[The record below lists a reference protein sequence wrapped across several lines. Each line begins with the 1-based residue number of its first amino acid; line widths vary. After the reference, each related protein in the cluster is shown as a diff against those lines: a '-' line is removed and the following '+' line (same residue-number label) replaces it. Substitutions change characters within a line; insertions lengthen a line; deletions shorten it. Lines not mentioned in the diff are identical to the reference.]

1 MILSTGGSY
10 LASSGF
16 RSCFGFFPSIWPVST
31 SVSPLVQKD
40 LISFKNLLF
49 TVQGW
54 RSWWEAAC
62 LCAHTEPFEFR
73 KKGSEAA
80 DKTQTLIL
88 LETQPWLEK
97 VRVTTIQMQ
106 RSPVLGSQTHRRSA
120 SYSTQITS
128 AIAFMFFLKWLYR
141 FLGLPWRL
149 SCNKSACRSGD
160 MGSIPD
166 SGRSPGEGNGNPL
179 QYSCLGNPWTE
190 EPSGLQ
196 SMGSQR
202 ARHNLVMK
210 PPPHYYQS
218 NL

>member
-1 MILSTGGSY
+1 MRSSLSLCPLWALWVQEKRFWGSWQNSDFDTFRNPAKIR
-10 LASSGF
+10 ASESDHDSNAEE
-16 RSCFGFFPSIWPVST
+16 SCPWVSDPQE
-31 SVSPLVQKD
+31 VR
-40 LISFKNLLF
+40 FLF
-49 TVQGW
+49 Y
-54 RSWWEAAC
+54 SD
-62 LCAHTEPFEFR
+62 H
-73 KKGSEAA
+73 
-80 DKTQTLIL
+80 
-88 LETQPWLEK
+88 
-97 VRVTTIQMQ
+97 
-106 RSPVLGSQTHRRSA
+106 LGNCFHV
-120 SYSTQITS
+120 
-128 AIAFMFFLKWLYR
+128 FFFLKWLYR

-149 SCNKSACRSGD
+149 SCNKSACSSGD